1 MPSTTDTAFDRL
13 RQSIEEYTPDGT
25 VGRLALAAV
34 AAPVAGFSLFLA
46 AGFFLAPAP
55 ISLLIVPLTAAFGG
69 GLSLLAVLTIWPVY
83 LSAIGRV
90 DSPPEYSRAI
100 RDRPSNSRTDR
111 VKRKYRE
118 GSISEAELESELDTI
133 LDSSNDEP
141 PSTDADSEGGRPAQ
155 PDRTEASKAGET
167 ERNG

>member
-1 MPSTTDTAFDRL
+1 MPSTTDTVLDRL
-13 RQSIEEYTPDGT
+13 RQPIEEYTPDGT

-55 ISLLIVPLTAAFGG
+55 ISLLIVPLTAALGG
-69 GLSLLAVLTIWPVY
+69 SLSLLALLTIWPVY

-90 DSPPEYSRAI
+90 DSPAEYSKTVRG
-100 RDRPSNSRTDR
+100 RSSDSRTER
-111 VKRKYRE
+111 VKREYRE
-118 GSISEAELESELDTI
+118 GSISETELESQLDAV
-133 LDSSNDEP
+133 LGSSGDDV
-141 PSTDADSEGGRPAQ
+141 PSRDADAEGGYPAE